1 MWGWLRSQIAHH
13 LKNMTL
19 NNIPNRA
26 CLIVKGASTL
36 YAEVLCHRDLDT
48 FNVLTIPER
57 FEKRSSRTGMRSY
70 CELGFRNVVSVLKMA
85 DSGNAESRIRFNS
98 LALEVVPTG
107 LLHTD
112 TRPWPHPEH
121 SNCANASTRTP
132 PGTLI
137 GMYGRESQT

>member
-1 MWGWLRSQIAHH
+1 MRTYRRNRLQNLHHLIAHRLAIATWGWLRSQIAHH

-57 FEKRSSRTGMRSY
+57 FEKGVR
-70 CELGFRNVVSVLKMA
+70 E
-85 DSGNAESRIRFNS
+85 
-98 LALEVVPTG
+98 
-107 LLHTD
+107 
-112 TRPWPHPEH
+112 PE
-121 SNCANASTRTP
+121 
-132 PGTLI
+132 
-137 GMYGRESQT
+137 